1 MKILDSYLENIRKE
15 HRIAGLAVAL
25 TDAKAV
31 RYARGFG
38 VESIERPEVG
48 VTENSLF
55 RIASITK
62 LVTGIT
68 ILQLVAEG
76 KLDLNAP
83 VKEIVPW
90 LTLSQKEAEKSL
102 TLRHLLSHT
111 GGLPAEYTP
120 DGPLEEAALEPSLQR
135 ELPEAK
141 MGSLPGDGV
150 FVYSNLGIRLASL
163 MAEKV
168 TGKPFTHLAKEMT
181 LSPLGMDMT
190 TFDLHLA
197 ATYPI
202 CLPHEEKDG
211 VFTVF
216 HRLQENAAR
225 HAAGGLYSNVL
236 DLCRLARFLISGV
249 TDEGKT
255 LLPPHLLA
263 EMKTPHG
270 KAPAGFSYG
279 LTMRLEPYRNGF
291 LCGHHGSAP
300 PYATS
305 LMTHGESGLGIAL
318 LMNTQRDDL
327 RTEIPKKILDML
339 Q

>member
-15 HRIAGLAVAL
+15 KRIAGFAVAL
-25 TDAKAV
+25 TDEKAV

-38 VESIERPEVG
+38 VESVERPQVP
-48 VTENSLF
+48 VTERSLF

-68 ILQLVAEG
+68 VLQLVAEG
-76 KLDLNAP
+76 KLALDAP
-83 VKEIVPW
+83 VKEIIPW
-90 LTLSQKEAEKSL
+90 LTLSQRDAEKAL

-135 ELPEAK
+135 ELPVAQ
-141 MGSLPGDGV
+141 MASLPGDGV
-150 FVYSNLGIRLASL
+150 FLYSNLGIRLASL

-168 TGKPFTHLAKEMT
+168 TGKPFTLLAREMT
-181 LSPLGMDMT
+181 LSPLGMNTT

-197 ATYPI
+197 ATYPL

-211 VFTVF
+211 TFTVF
-216 HRLQENAAR
+216 HRLQENAVR

-236 DLCRLARFLISGV
+236 DLCRLARFINSGV
-249 TDEGKT
+249 TDEGKA
-255 LLPPHLLA
+255 LLPPHLLK

-270 KAPAGFSYG
+270 KDPTGFSYG

-305 LMTHGESGLGIAL
+305 LMTHKESGLGIAL

-339 Q
+339 L